1 MSNQQ
6 MDLETIYER
15 RFSPDLLFRMEMWKI
30 LCRDFFQKY
39 IPTDSRVLEIAAG
52 YCEFINNIR
61 AGSKT
66 AVDLNPST
74 HNYANSDVLV
84 QTGSSTDLSSVA
96 NNSQDIVFTS
106 NFLEH
111 LTRED
116 ILQTLQETYRVL
128 KP

>member
-6 MDLETIYER
+6 QQLDLETIYER

-39 IPTDSRVLEIAAG
+39 IPADSTVLELAAG
-52 YCEFINNIR
+52 YCEFINNIQ

-66 AVDLNPST
+66 AVDLNT
-74 HNYANSDVLV
+74 ATRNYAGPGVLV
-84 QTGSSTDLSSVA
+84 LTNSSTDLSGIAS
-96 NNSQDIVFTS
+96 NSQDIVFTS

-111 LTRED
+111 LTREA
-116 ILQTLQETYRVL
+116 I
-128 KP
+128 